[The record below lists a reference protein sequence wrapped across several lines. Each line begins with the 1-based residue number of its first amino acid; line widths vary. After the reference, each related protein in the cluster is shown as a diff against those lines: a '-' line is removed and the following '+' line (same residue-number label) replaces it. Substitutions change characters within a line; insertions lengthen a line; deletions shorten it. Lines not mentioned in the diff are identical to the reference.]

1 MHKRQLTILDNSP
14 ARVERNAKVIA
25 PGRNISLASF
35 LEQGRSPNL
44 VLLHSTPVPI
54 ENAQIV
60 AACGT
65 LSAAVA
71 SLLEYGRGLG
81 EVLRNARALCV
92 AGPEV
97 VTTVRAAHRASFL
110 EE

>member
-1 MHKRQLTILDNSP
+1 LGVTAAIYVATCASFLETHERHFAILDNSP
-14 ARVERNAKVIA
+14 ARVERNSKVIA
-25 PGRNISLASF
+25 PGRNMSHASF

-60 AACGT
+60 AAWST

-71 SLLEYGRGLG
+71 SLR
-81 EVLRNARALCV
+81 
-92 AGPEV
+92 
-97 VTTVRAAHRASFL
+97 